1 MEGWRSR
8 SVDGM
13 GIDTGRDD
21 EGQVSEVQQM
31 RPEDADTAISDDQA
45 VAGQPDGESGE
56 VQEGP
61 TGPNARVPG
70 DDGEDPSHG
79 N

>member
-1 MEGWRSR
+1 
-8 SVDGM
+8 M
-13 GIDTGRDD
+13 GKDD

-31 RPEDADTAISDDQA
+31 PAEDADTEISDDQA

-61 TGPNARVPG
+61 TGPNAWVPG